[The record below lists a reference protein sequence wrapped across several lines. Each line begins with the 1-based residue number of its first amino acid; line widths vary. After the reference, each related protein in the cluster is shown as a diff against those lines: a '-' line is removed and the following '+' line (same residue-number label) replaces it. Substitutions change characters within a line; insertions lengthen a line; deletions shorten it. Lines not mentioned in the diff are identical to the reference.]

1 MEPDWTHARVVNKRG
16 PHGTRRAFDLRVG
29 HTAGVGYDMCTG
41 LGSPKPAMVL
51 QLASPTP
58 LHPILEALRV
68 VIGTGN
74 DNLRGNGGFASGCGG
89 TGCTIDF
96 LFPGFD
102 LNTGVGVMTK
112 TLKQTG
118 GDDEWGNWT
127 TTQPFDFAI
136 DKDNAGNP
144 LPIPTGPKFLAGFR
158 LSIQQDYSAPC
169 GPDNWDVTSVAIN
182 AFEPTHFDTT
192 AACQFNL
199 VGTKPLQDGHPGLVR
214 LSNSPG
220 SSGVGLSVIFMAS
233 DGTGC

>member
-1 MEPDWTHARVVNKRG
+1 
-16 PHGTRRAFDLRVG
+16 
-29 HTAGVGYDMCTG
+29 
-41 LGSPKPAMVL
+41 MVT
-51 QLASPTP
+51 QLSSPTP
-58 LHPILEALRV
+58 LNPVLEALRI
-68 VIGTGN
+68 VIGTGH

-89 TGCTIDF
+89 TGCTVDF

-102 LNTGVGVMTK
+102 LSTGVGVMTK

-118 GDDEWGNWT
+118 GDDEWGNYT

-144 LPIPTGPKFLAGFR
+144 LPIPTGPKFLAGIR
-158 LSIQQDYSAPC
+158 INIQQDYSAPC
-169 GPDNWDVTSVAIN
+169 GHDNWDVMSIAVN
-182 AFEPTHFDTT
+182 AFMPTHFDTT

-199 VGTKPLQDGHPGLVR
+199 VGTAELQDGHIGLVR

-220 SSGVGLSVIFMAS
+220 SSGVGLSATFMAS